1 MQFMSSWATE
11 DRRVLLNFSDD
22 VLEVF
27 RQHIQSENFE
37 SEAGGIL
44 LGTVHGNN
52 MLITAITIPTVWD
65 KRSRY
70 FFERL
75 PFGHDAIALAHWRA
89 SQGTVRYLGEW
100 HSHPED
106 YPNPSDLDRSE
117 WNHLSLKRQD
127 KRPMLAVIVGRK
139 NLYVKLVPGSG
150 PGLVMIPVK

>member
-1 MQFMSSWATE
+1 MSSWATE
-11 DRRVLLNFSDD
+11 DRRVLLYFSAD
-22 VLEVF
+22 VLETF
-27 RQHIQSENFE
+27 RQHIQSEDFE

-52 MLITAITIPTVWD
+52 MLITATTIPTIWD

-75 PFGHDAIALAHWRA
+75 SFGHDAIALARWKA

-100 HSHPED
+100 HTHPEY
-106 YPNPSDLDRSE
+106 YPSPSDLDRSE
-117 WNHLSLKRQD
+117 WNHLSSRRQD

-139 NLYVKLVPGSG
+139 NLYVELVPDSG
-150 PGLVMIPVK
+150 PGPVMIPVK